1 MFLIIL
7 TFISA
12 ISISLIAAG
21 YSIIGLATLFAGAAT
36 PIIAMGSA
44 LEVGKLVAASWLYH
58 NWRRNIPKSLK
69 AYLFTSIIVLIF
81 ITSVGIFGF
90 LSKAHLDQ
98 VKPTAGN
105 TEQIALIDKKIKQ
118 EEKIIERAEKTL
130 AQLDKALDVYID
142 KEYVSRGLKERNKQ
156 KEERDLLNKSIDESM
171 AKIADLNNSKSSINI
186 EQLKLEADVG
196 PLKYVAELIYGDN
209 AKDHFDSAV
218 RIIIL
223 ILIFVFDPLA
233 VLLLIASQ
241 YTFNWA
247 REQKGGG
254 SLPPKSDPD
263 NSPTS
268 PTPGY
273 TDEEWDQAHR
283 ENYEFDRAKVID
295 ANEPPEIVEP
305 EEPKEK
311 EKTTSE
317 LLMEGFKEE
326 QEQRAI
332 EEQNEE
338 WADMYAQADNTL
350 PKDSVAEQIEDETL
364 KELSNLDKWNEWV
377 EKANEEAEKNPEE
390 PKKELPDTKNRIFYS
405 AEVEDQKKTPEGINY
420 MKKEGNKQ
428 VRKTSTPKS

>member
-1 MFLIIL
+1 MFLTLI

-21 YSIIGLATLFAGAAT
+21 YSILGLATLFAGAYI

-58 NWRRNIPKSLK
+58 NWRSDIPKSLK

-81 ITSVGIFGF
+81 ITSIGIFGF

-105 TEQIALIDKKIKQ
+105 TEQIELIDKKIKQ

-156 KEERDLLNKSIDESM
+156 KEERDLLNKSIDEAM
-171 AKIADLNNSKSSINI
+171 EKIAQLNNSKSSITI

-233 VLLLIASQ
+233 VLLLIAANISLRQ
-241 YTFNWA
+241 WRMKKNLVKEGKKQDLANRLGLAQQRIKKYKE
-247 REQKGGG
+247 RQKDFRKILGKEI
-254 SLPPKSDPD
+254 SELDPD
-263 NSPTS
+263 
-268 PTPGY
+268 
-273 TDEEWDQAHR
+273 EI
-283 ENYEFDRAKVID
+283 KVKL
-295 ANEPPEIVEP
+295 N
-305 EEPKEK
+305 
-311 EKTTSE
+311 
-317 LLMEGFKEE
+317 
-326 QEQRAI
+326 
-332 EEQNEE
+332 
-338 WADMYAQADNTL
+338 
-350 PKDSVAEQIEDETL
+350 QIYDW
-364 KELSNLDKWNEWV
+364 NDK
-377 EKANEEAEKNPEE
+377 K
-390 PKKELPDTKNRIFYS
+390 
-405 AEVEDQKKTPEGINY
+405 
-420 MKKEGNKQ
+420 
-428 VRKTSTPKS
+428 

>member
-1 MFLIIL
+1 MFLTLI

-21 YSIIGLATLFAGAAT
+21 YSILGLATLFAGAYV

-105 TEQIALIDKKIKQ
+105 TEQIALIDKKIRQ

-156 KEERDLLNKSIDESM
+156 KEERDLLNKSIDEAM

-233 VLLLIASQ
+233 VLLLIAANISLNQWRDKRDENKTDTMERALKRIEVLENRNRRLKIYKDLTKEFGDNPDEIKLKLSQ
-241 YTFNWA
+241 IYDWN
-247 REQKGGG
+247 
-254 SLPPKSDPD
+254 
-263 NSPTS
+263 N
-268 PTPGY
+268 
-273 TDEEWDQAHR
+273 
-283 ENYEFDRAKVID
+283 
-295 ANEPPEIVEP
+295 
-305 EEPKEK
+305 
-311 EKTTSE
+311 
-317 LLMEGFKEE
+317 
-326 QEQRAI
+326 
-332 EEQNEE
+332 
-338 WADMYAQADNTL
+338 
-350 PKDSVAEQIEDETL
+350 
-364 KELSNLDKWNEWV
+364 DKN
-377 EKANEEAEKNPEE
+377 
-390 PKKELPDTKNRIFYS
+390 
-405 AEVEDQKKTPEGINY
+405 
-420 MKKEGNKQ
+420 
-428 VRKTSTPKS
+428 